1 MSAVEILR
9 TLIASYLIATLGAT
23 ALAKLRNRR
32 VSSVGMQRERVIP
45 ARAAPAVIVTV
56 AFAEL
61 SLATLL
67 MLGAAPVATGIAT
80 AALFVLFAGYRLVV
94 AARTKYLMCSC
105 AGTIRADPAS
115 LPAVVGAS
123 LACLILAALAC
134 MLVVLGQPA
143 GYPLNLLAIAAWIAP
158 PAILVMGARRGS
170 RGSSIENRFPVESSP
185 LWTAEMHMKR

>member
-80 AALFVLFAGYRLVV
+80 AALFVLFAGYRLLWLSQV
-94 AARTKYLMCSC
+94 S
-105 AGTIRADPAS
+105 RALFWPPS
-115 LPAVVGAS
+115 R
-123 LACLILAALAC
+123 ACWSSSGNRPDTPLI
-134 MLVVLGQPA
+134 
-143 GYPLNLLAIAAWIAP
+143 
-158 PAILVMGARRGS
+158 
-170 RGSSIENRFPVESSP
+170 SSP
-185 LWTAEMHMKR
+185 